1 MESNQEIIHN
11 IREIY
16 RTAPADKIHS
26 LISKHFIPSQD
37 EKQKNAEIP
46 TPIILVDNMLDKDS
60 HLSYEYYDLFKDPF
74 FAFSKEII
82 DTFTILHSPTIS
94 SYVTSEIN
102 PIDKHILLSPKQKTV
117 IEIMKKI

>member
-1 MESNQEIIHN
+1 MYYNMISKRNKEEIKRENILKYKEEIIK
-11 IREIY
+11 IV
-16 RTAPADKIHS
+16 DK
-26 LISKHFIPSQD
+26 
-37 EKQKNAEIP
+37 
-46 TPIILVDNMLDKDS
+46 MLEKDS

-82 DTFTILHSPTIS
+82 DTFTILHSPAIS

-102 PIDKHILLSPKQKTV
+102 PIDKQILLTPKQKSV

>member
-1 MESNQEIIHN
+1 MYYNMISKRNKEEIKRENILKYKEEII
-11 IREIY
+11 
-16 RTAPADKIHS
+16 KI
-26 LISKHFIPSQD
+26 
-37 EKQKNAEIP
+37 
-46 TPIILVDNMLDKDS
+46 VDNMLDKDS

-102 PIDKHILLSPKQKTV
+102 PIDKHILLTPKQKTV